1 MHVSESERRI
11 RVGFVSRFLYYHAIG
26 RILMELIQAFDK
38 SKFEIFIFAITPR
51 EPDRVSAELEQT
63 VEHYVALP
71 EKLRL
76 CHEEILS
83 RDLDVLIYPEVRD
96 GYLRQSFCSNVMG

>member
-1 MHVSESERRI
+1 MVQGLESKRRI
-11 RVGFVSRFLYYHAIG
+11 RVGFASRFLYYHAIG

-38 SKFEIFIFAITPR
+38 SKFEIFVLAIAPR
-51 EPDRVSAELEQT
+51 EPDRVSAELERS

-71 EKLRL
+71 EKLRV

-83 RDLDVLIYPEVRD
+83 RDIDVLIYPEVS
-96 GYLRQSFCSNVMG
+96 GLF